1 MLLLEGDIFM
11 RKVQSFYGGIE
22 AIALHHFHLR
32 RRGHNSSAIQGR
44 AAIGLYENREGIWQL
59 TPFIQPTL
67 TNTERMHWGG
77 KILVPTFW
85 RLWRMPQFWS
95 MWPFS
100 FRSLWWCAD
109 AFLLS
114 KVSPFSVL
122 CYWLVLNQLENAIL
136 SHFFD
141 GWQYL
146 GNEKSWWDF
155 RWRQK
160 DRTFDTV
167 SEIWEGKLET
177 NLKTNSEKIPTK
189 FETKKFPKNN
199 FEKKSKQ
206 KFRASS

>member
-1 MLLLEGDIFM
+1 M
-11 RKVQSFYGGIE
+11 
-22 AIALHHFHLR
+22 
-32 RRGHNSSAIQGR
+32 
-44 AAIGLYENREGIWQL
+44 
-59 TPFIQPTL
+59 
-67 TNTERMHWGG
+67 
-77 KILVPTFW
+77 
-85 RLWRMPQFWS
+85 
-95 MWPFS
+95 
-100 FRSLWWCAD
+100 
-109 AFLLS
+109 
-114 KVSPFSVL
+114 
-122 CYWLVLNQLENAIL
+122 NQLENAIL
-136 SHFFD
+136 SRFFD

-160 DRTFDTV
+160 DRTFYTV